1 MHFKSVSVG
10 SLKRMLF
17 AFAVWDQQSEE
28 GFTLRGFS
36 SLRSLGPDE
45 GSNQGTPYQCIFNI
59 SKTMSKY
66 VIIIYNWAFDLL
78 RVRKP

>member
-45 GSNQGTPYQCIFNI
+45 GSNQLPTR
-59 SKTMSKY
+59 
-66 VIIIYNWAFDLL
+66 LL
-78 RVRKP
+78 AGLPRPRSLLSDSRY